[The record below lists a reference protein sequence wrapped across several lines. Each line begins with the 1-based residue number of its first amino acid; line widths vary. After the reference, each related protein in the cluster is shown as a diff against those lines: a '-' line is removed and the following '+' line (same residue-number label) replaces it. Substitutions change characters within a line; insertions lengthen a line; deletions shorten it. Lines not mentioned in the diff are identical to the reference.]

1 MSILKVYDKIKQNK
15 SGCTAVIVAAGS
27 SRRMG
32 ADKLF
37 LPMAGVPVIVRT
49 LLQFQAC
56 GSIDEIIIVTR
67 EDKLMEVADYCKAYG
82 ITKAAKIMQGGKERV
97 ESSAAGVF
105 EASRHSGY
113 IAISDGA
120 RPLVTPELIA
130 ATVDAAKKYGAA
142 APAVPV
148 KDTIKTA
155 ENGIVIDTPDR
166 GKLFAIQTPQVFEA
180 DLIKGALTKAM
191 RDKTPV
197 TDDCSAV
204 EAMGYPVHLIE
215 GSYQNIKI
223 TTQEDLI
230 VSQAYLAARRES
242 V

>member
-1 MSILKVYDKIKQNK
+1 MSILNVFDKIKEK
-15 SGCTAVIVAAGS
+15 KAGCTAVIVAAGS

-37 LPMAGVPVIVRT
+37 LPLAGIPVLVRT

-56 GSIDEIIIVTR
+56 DSIDEIIVVTR
-67 EDKLMEVADYCKAYG
+67 EDKLAEVADYCKRYG
-82 ITKAAKIMQGGKERV
+82 ITKATKILQGGKERV
-97 ESSAAGVF
+97 ESSAAF
-105 EASRHSGY
+105 T
-113 IAISDGA
+113 
-120 RPLVTPELIA
+120 TPALIT

-148 KDTIKTA
+148 KDTIKVA
-155 ENGIVIDTPDR
+155 ENGIVTDTPDR
-166 GKLFAIQTPQVFEA
+166 SKLFAIQTPQVFSA
-180 DLIKGALTKAM
+180 DLIKGALTKAI

-204 EAMGYPVHLIE
+204 EAMGYPVHLVD
-215 GSYQNIKI
+215 GSYRNIKI
-223 TTQEDLI
+223 TTQEDMI
-230 VSQAYLAARRES
+230 VSQAYLAE

>member
-1 MSILKVYDKIKQNK
+1 MSLFKALDKVKQKK

-37 LPMAGVPVIVRT
+37 LPMAGVPVLVRT
-49 LLQFQAC
+49 LLQFQECSA
-56 GSIDEIIIVTR
+56 IDEIIVVTR
-67 EDKLMEVADYCKAYG
+67 EDKLVEVANFCKQFG
-82 ITKAAKIMQGGKERV
+82 ITKATKILQGGKERV

-105 EASRHSGY
+105 EADRHNGY

-130 ATVDAAKKYGAA
+130 ATVEAARKYGAA

-148 KDTIKTA
+148 KDTIKVA
-155 ENGIVIDTPDR
+155 ENGVVTGTPDR
-166 GKLFAIQTPQVFEA
+166 STLFAIQTPQVFEA

-191 RDKTPV
+191 RDGTPV

-215 GSYQNIKI
+215 GSYRNIKI

-230 VSQAYLAARRES
+230 VSQAYLAAKES
-242 V
+242 

>member
-1 MSILKVYDKIKQNK
+1 MSFFKIFDKVKDKKA
-15 SGCTAVIVAAGS
+15 GCTAVIVAAGS

-49 LLQFQAC
+49 LMQFQQC
-56 GSIDEIIIVTR
+56 KSIDEIIIVTR
-67 EDKLMEVADYCKAYG
+67 GDKLVEVAGYCKQFG
-82 ITKAAKIMQGGKERV
+82 ITKATKILEGGKERI

-105 EASRHSGY
+105 EADRHSEF

-130 ATVDAAKKYGAA
+130 ATVDAARKYGAA

-155 ENGIVIDTPDR
+155 ENGLVTGTPDR
-166 GKLFAIQTPQVFEA
+166 STLYAVQTPQVFRA
-180 DLIKGALTKAM
+180 DIIKGALTKCM
-191 RDKTPV
+191 REGIPV

-204 EAMGYPVHLIE
+204 EAMGHPVYLVE
-215 GSYQNIKI
+215 GSYRNIKI

-230 VSQAYLAARRES
+230 ISQAYLAAGGN
-242 V
+242 